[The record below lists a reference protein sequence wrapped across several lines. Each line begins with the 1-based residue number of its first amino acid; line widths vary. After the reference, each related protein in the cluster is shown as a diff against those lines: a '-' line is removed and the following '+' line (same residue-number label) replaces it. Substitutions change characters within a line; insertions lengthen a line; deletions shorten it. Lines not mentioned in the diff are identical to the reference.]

1 MHKYLRKNRKLLIIS
16 DTGMYQK
23 QDNFF
28 AFGPVVKEVECFLK
42 EFNEVTW
49 VGYNKPYEVNNKS
62 FINFSDSRLKYIYL
76 RDLGGSDFLSKIE
89 IILNYPIIILKISY
103 LLFKY
108 DNIHIRAPSHPAF
121 ITMILSYFFKRKIFW
136 FKYAGSWVDKASKF
150 YEFQREVLKKLANN
164 CKITINGDWY
174 NKNSNILAFENPC
187 INYEDRIQGK
197 QVVEKKTIGP
207 KINFC
212 FVGALN
218 RAKGV
223 DLILEVLRDFSHKNR
238 IGTFYFVGG
247 GKQLNKY
254 KEIASKLSV
263 DIQFIGFQP
272 KIKVNEILKICH
284 FIVLPSEAEGFPK
297 VISEGMNFGCAPIV
311 SNISAIGQYVKHNK
325 NGFLLD
331 EIDATYLNVNI
342 MNAMKL
348 SINDYKKM
356 LDINYKLST
365 LFTYSSYIKK
375 MNEQI
380 FLINSGI

>member
-1 MHKYLRKNRKLLIIS
+1 
-16 DTGMYQK
+16 
-23 QDNFF
+23 
-28 AFGPVVKEVECFLK
+28 
-42 EFNEVTW
+42 
-49 VGYNKPYEVNNKS
+49 
-62 FINFSDSRLKYIYL
+62 
-76 RDLGGSDFLSKIE
+76 
-89 IILNYPIIILKISY
+89 
-103 LLFKY
+103 
-108 DNIHIRAPSHPAF
+108 
-121 ITMILSYFFKRKIFW
+121 MILSYFFKRKIFW

-223 DLILEVLRDFSHKNR
+223 DLILEVLRDFSHKNK